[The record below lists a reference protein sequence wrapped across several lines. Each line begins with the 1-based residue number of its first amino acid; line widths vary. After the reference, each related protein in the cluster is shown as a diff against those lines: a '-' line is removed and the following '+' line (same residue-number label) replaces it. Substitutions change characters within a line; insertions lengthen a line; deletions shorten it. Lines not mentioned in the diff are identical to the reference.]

1 MVQLGTATVPPRA
14 RRHYSASVKRI
25 LLTVAGLLVAGAAG
39 RPALASDLYGSR
51 LSMEK
56 QHAVAVDL
64 DYDFALTASEVA
76 DVVATGDLEEVV
88 PNGDFEFSGVSFPFA
103 QPEVRAFIERLAAE
117 YHAATGLL
125 LVVTSLTRPVSE
137 QPSNASPLSVHPAG
151 MAVDLRIPS
160 NRKARAWLSQRLL
173 DFETL
178 GVLDVTLERKPPH
191 YHVAV
196 YPNQFLETEA
206 PRQDSLVAQRNA
218 ERAIRV
224 VANDVAVTAP
234 AANHASANW
243 LFGAITA
250 GMLLSLAGAAFRRKS
265 AKAFA
270 QLRIRR

>member
-1 MVQLGTATVPPRA
+1 MK
-14 RRHYSASVKRI
+14 RHAFI
-25 LLTVAGLLVAGAAG
+25 VAALLVAGAAG
-39 RPALASDLYGSR
+39 RPAIASDLVGSKF
-51 LSMEK
+51 SMEK
-56 QHAVAVDL
+56 QHSVAVDL
-64 DYDFALTASEVA
+64 EYDFALTASELA
-76 DVVATGDLEEVV
+76 EVVATGDLEEVV

-103 QPEVRAFIERLAAE
+103 QPEIRAFIERLASE

-160 NRKARAWLSQRLL
+160 DGKARSWLSQRLL

-178 GVLDVTLERKPPH
+178 GVLDVTLERRPPH

-206 PRQDSLVAQRNA
+206 PRQDSVVAQRNA
-218 ERAIRV
+218 QRAIRV
-224 VANDVAVTAP
+224 VANDVPVTAP

-243 LFGAITA
+243 LFAAITA
-250 GMLLSLAGAAFRRKS
+250 GMLLSLAVAAFRRKS
-265 AKAFA
+265 SKALA
-270 QLRIRR
+270 QLKIRRR